1 MLYINNGKHLTAQF
15 CAGAAP
21 SAISMR
27 RLSPAT
33 FLKLSTATCAVLAD
47 IWRPTLFTRLGQTAG
62 VRCSTFASHGSR

>member
-1 MLYINNGKHLTAQF
+1 MLYINGKHLTAQF

-33 FLKLSTATCAVLAD
+33 FLKLSTATCDVLAD

-62 VRCSTFASHGSR
+62 VRCATFAPHGSR